1 MNQIK
6 INTIIVDD
14 NKELCNILNEYLSM
28 QGDIVVTGIANDGL
42 EALKLIQEKKPN
54 LVILDMIMPRLDGLG
69 VLEVLSN
76 MNLSVVPKI
85 IVFSAVGQDKLTKR
99 AITLGIDYYIT
110 KPFNLDIFVKRIRQ
124 MFNDDNS
131 NDKLI
136 KPVTF
141 MNDLKEKLNNNEV
154 YLKETARIFA

>member
-54 LVILDMIMPRLDGLG
+54 LVILDMISKNGG
-69 VLEVLSN
+69 
-76 MNLSVVPKI
+76 
-85 IVFSAVGQDKLTKR
+85 
-99 AITLGIDYYIT
+99 Y
-110 KPFNLDIFVKRIRQ
+110 
-124 MFNDDNS
+124 
-131 NDKLI
+131 
-136 KPVTF
+136 
-141 MNDLKEKLNNNEV
+141 
-154 YLKETARIFA
+154 